1 MLGPSKIPVS
11 PSRNRVPV
19 YPSHLPTTPPPTS
32 GSSPSL
38 GVRRVSSPATH
49 ELRSGGST
57 PRARTRRPSEMVDG
71 QAQKMH
77 QQNLFGTPPGSG
89 ATMALPITPSTSG
102 ETDVFTSPKGSG
114 SGAGL
119 ARRPADRRR
128 PSGTLPEDI
137 SDQLS
142 PGRSLLPRRIS
153 SDHDR
158 AATSPPPRRPSQ
170 PHIDTS
176 FPRRNVTPGRARKP
190 PARSPHP
197 HSQSDLEADTEAGDN
212 SSIQSG
218 HPSASSSKAG
228 TPVMDMDGDGFPL
241 PNGYNPNQTYS
252 QNHIYGQGSSRLPV
266 PKSSSSSSRP
276 GSSRRGSSTS
286 AHQSLN
292 EHSRPGSSRSDMSQS
307 SSRPSDKEKDRDR
320 PTRSRPA
327 TPSAAGSPSSRSI
340 RAGSEREVPPL
351 PGKKLDYKSPSS
363 SASPYGSPR
372 GSTDNLPGLHGYGNG
387 LGQGNTPGGSRLPL
401 LGPVLGTRRASEGRK
416 MSSGGAE
423 GENMGRERLGGMG
436 ELIHP
441 DASRSG
447 SAMPS
452 SSVEAYFG
460 MWVC

>member
-1 MLGPSKIPVS
+1 
-11 PSRNRVPV
+11 
-19 YPSHLPTTPPPTS
+19 
-32 GSSPSL
+32 
-38 GVRRVSSPATH
+38 
-49 ELRSGGST
+49 
-57 PRARTRRPSEMVDG
+57 MVDG
-71 QAQKMH
+71 QAQKSH
-77 QQNLFGTPPGSG
+77 QQNVFGTPPGTG

-114 SGAGL
+114 SGSGAGAGL

-128 PSGTLPEDI
+128 PSGTLPGDI
-137 SDQLS
+137 ADQLS

-153 SDHDR
+153 TDHDR
-158 AATSPPPRRPSQ
+158 ATTTSSHPLPPRRPSQ

-228 TPVMDMDGDGFPL
+228 TPLIDMDGDGFPL
-241 PNGYNPNQTYS
+241 PNGYNPNQSYS
-252 QNHIYGQGSSRLPV
+252 QNHGYSQGSSRLPV
-266 PKSSSSSSRP
+266 PKPSSSSSRP

-292 EHSRPGSSRSDMSQS
+292 EHSRPGSPRSDMSQS

-327 TPSAAGSPSSRSI
+327 TPSAVGSPSRSI
-340 RAGSEREVPPL
+340 RAGSERGVPPL
-351 PGKKLDYKSPSS
+351 PGQKLDYKSPSS

-416 MSSGGAE
+416 MSSGGTD
-423 GENMGRERLGGMG
+423 GEDVGRERLGGSG
-436 ELIHP
+436 ELIQP

-447 SAMPS
+447 SAMS
-452 SSVEAYFG
+452 SSSAEAYFG